1 MPGRGRPLRAT
12 RSSSQPSSR
21 TSSPD
26 HRASLIVVQGSD
38 SQVQDAV
45 RAVESEVTIMEEMVQ
60 RMTELIAQN
69 REELL
74 RRMEEMARTSED
86 RLQRL
91 EDHLQGRTAPTE
103 AVVSRSNGS
112 QVPSAV
118 QPEEPPADAP
128 LPHNRQGASP
138 PATRSSSPIHHVAT
152 REDLQEWQRQ
162 LEERERRL
170 QRQERAL
177 QNQQLPGYRREEEAQ
192 PGLSYVRV
200 RLDRLFPS
208 QPKIVNSRTPKRNQ
222 EVESY
227 IRAIEN
233 LVRPT
238 DDAYIRAARAS
249 CRGRAETIINSESF
263 DGIQDWDTFKR
274 QLRRK
279 FRGTYSASDFFKV
292 LYDHGMT
299 ERQAPMDFF
308 LEVEASVFQGYRDHR
323 GAVGEPS
330 ELIRRSSL
338 LAYHPLRDLLVLKD
352 DCSPIQLAETAQ
364 KLWNS
369 SMASGTAVPTL
380 ATSLRTTSK
389 RTTTSFDVALQT
401 GHLVLETVMTCS
413 CCHLTVTCSV
423 SFLASNIT
431 A

>member
-1 MPGRGRPLRAT
+1 M
-12 RSSSQPSSR
+12 
-21 TSSPD
+21 
-26 HRASLIVVQGSD
+26 
-38 SQVQDAV
+38 
-45 RAVESEVTIMEEMVQ
+45 MEEMLQ
-60 RMTELIAQN
+60 RMTDLVAQN
-69 REELL
+69 RELL
-74 RRMEEMARTSED
+74 RRMEEIARTSED

-91 EDHLQGRTAPTE
+91 EDQLQERTAPAE

-128 LPHNRQGASP
+128 LPCTREATSP
-138 PATRSSSPIHHVAT
+138 RTARPSSPIHHVAT

-177 QNQQLPGYRREEEAQ
+177 QNQQLPGYRRRKKHSL
-192 PGLSYVRV
+192 GFLTCV

-208 QPKIVNSRTPKRNQ
+208 QPQDCHSVRPRYRDEPAEDTSTPAALVTRLREFMPYLVSRDSIPHFKGETSACEPLKRNQ

-238 DDAYIRAARAS
+238 SNDAYIRAARAS

-279 FRGTYSASDFFKV
+279 FRGTYTASDFFKV
-292 LYDHGMT
+292 LYDHAMT

-330 ELIRRSSL
+330 IDQASL
-338 LAYHPLRDLLVLKD
+338 PCWLAFHLRDLLVLKD
-352 DCSPIQLAETAQ
+352 DCSPIQLAETARSLELPVWHQ
-364 KLWNS
+364 AQQFKHSPPVSEQHPRGRLP
-369 SMASGTAVPTL
+369 ASTSHSRPTTPYSRPL
-380 ATSLRTTSK
+380 
-389 RTTTSFDVALQT
+389 
-401 GHLVLETVMTCS
+401 
-413 CCHLTVTCSV
+413 
-423 SFLASNIT
+423 
-431 A
+431 